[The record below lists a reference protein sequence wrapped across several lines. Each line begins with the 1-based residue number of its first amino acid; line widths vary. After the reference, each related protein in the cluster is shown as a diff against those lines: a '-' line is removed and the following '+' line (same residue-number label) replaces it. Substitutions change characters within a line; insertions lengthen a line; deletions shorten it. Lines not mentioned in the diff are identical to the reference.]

1 MTELIDQELFKLRQ
15 NWYAP
20 NSPAM
25 FEMVKTMKDCEVAFL
40 GGKTIMPLF
49 EKRATPIRQ
58 IKSHAVSYLLKNFE
72 AFDFYNK
79 PYNIYNS
86 VASFENMPMAS
97 FSPIKRKQQQNA
109 FFDNIA
115 YDLCMKGYDFFLDLD
130 AEKIDRKEK
139 ISEVPANEIVENI
152 KDYYLIDEMYAD
164 AKRLKGILDE
174 FGLQYSVKFSGLKGF
189 HFIIKDKNIFP
200 QNITCKEKVIL
211 AEKLASNLKAL
222 EDIPCLDDSIYDK
235 TRIMK
240 TAFSLEGYLVAL
252 PLSDKDFSEW
262 DISKMRIDKV
272 LQNNIIRNKGLLERK
287 SKGLEKEF
295 LKVYG

>member
-1 MTELIDQELFKLRQ
+1 MDDKELFRLRQ

-25 FEMVKTMKDCEVAFL
+25 FEMVKTMHGREVAL
-40 GGKTIMPLF
+40 LCGKITIPLF

-58 IKSHAVSYLLKNFE
+58 IKSHSVGYLLKNFE

-86 VASFENMPMAS
+86 VGYFENMPMGS
-97 FSPIKRKQQQNA
+97 FSPSIRKQQQNK
-109 FFDNIA
+109 FFDNITF
-115 YDLCMKGYDFFLDLD
+115 DLCLKGYDLFLDLD

-139 ISEVPANEIVENI
+139 ISEVPANEIAENI

-200 QNITCKEKVIL
+200 QNLTSKEKVLL
-211 AEKLASNLKAL
+211 ADKLASNLKAL

-235 TRIMK
+235 TRILK
-240 TAFSLEGYLVAL
+240 TAYSLEGYLVAL
-252 PLSDKDFSEW
+252 PLSDEQFDSW

-272 LQNNIIRNKGLLERK
+272 LQNNIIRNRGLLERPK
-287 SKGLEKEF
+287 KKDPVEF

>member
-1 MTELIDQELFKLRQ
+1 MDDKELFRLRQ

-25 FEMVKTMKDCEVAFL
+25 FEMVKTMFGREVAIL
-40 GGKTIMPLF
+40 NGKSTMPLF
-49 EKRATPIRQ
+49 EKHATSVRM
-58 IKSHAVSYLLKNFE
+58 IKAHAVSYLQKNFE

-86 VASFENMPMAS
+86 VGYFENMPMGS
-97 FSPIKRKQQQNA
+97 FSPSIRKQQQNK
-109 FFDNIA
+109 FFDNITF
-115 YDLCMKGYDFFLDLD
+115 DLCLKGYDLFLDLD

-139 ISEVPANEIVENI
+139 ISEVPANEIAENI

-200 QNITCKEKVIL
+200 QNLTSKEKVLL
-211 AEKLASNLKAL
+211 ADKLASNLKAL

-235 TRIMK
+235 TRILK
-240 TAFSLEGYLVAL
+240 TAYSLEGYLVAL
-252 PLSDKDFSEW
+252 PLSDEQFDSW

-272 LQNNIIRNKGLLERK
+272 LQNNIIRNRGLLERPK
-287 SKGLEKEF
+287 KKDPVEF